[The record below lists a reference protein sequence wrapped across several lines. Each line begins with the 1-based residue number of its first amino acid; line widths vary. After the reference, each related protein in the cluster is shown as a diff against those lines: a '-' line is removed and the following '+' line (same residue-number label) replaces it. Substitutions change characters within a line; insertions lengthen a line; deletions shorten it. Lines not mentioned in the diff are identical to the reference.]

1 MPAIIEILQEEHRNI
16 EKLLIILEQE
26 LNVFMRG
33 ERPDYDI
40 LHSVITYFLD
50 YPDQCHHP
58 KEDIIFSKLIE
69 RDPNMVPAV
78 KEIGGEHR
86 DEASRVRRFALV
98 ITSIE
103 TEHEVP
109 RRVFEDAVRDF
120 TNYQRAHIAKEERL
134 LFPACLAKLQPDD
147 WRELDGR
154 TGDRTD
160 PLINSAKENEFS
172 SLRQRIMEWAAENA
186 AARI

>member
-16 EKLLIILEQE
+16 ERLLLVLEQE

-33 ERPDYDI
+33 ERPDYEI
-40 LHSVITYFLD
+40 LHAIVTYFLD

-58 KEDIIFSKLIE
+58 KEDLIFEALIA
-69 RDPNMVPAV
+69 RDPNMRPAV

-86 DEASRVRRFALV
+86 DEASRVRRFAMV
-98 ITSIE
+98 IHSIE

-109 RRVFEDAVRDF
+109 RKVFEDAVRDF

-134 LFPACLAKLQPDD
+134 LFPACLAKMLPED
-147 WRELDGR
+147 WRSLDGR
-154 TGDRTD
+154 TCDRAD
-160 PLINSAKENEFS
+160 PLFHGAKEEEFG
-172 SLRQRIMEWAAENA
+172 SLRKRIMEWAAENE

>member
-1 MPAIIEILQEEHRNI
+1 MPAIIEILREEHKNI
-16 EKLLIILEQE
+16 EKLLLVLEQE

-40 LHSVITYFLD
+40 LHSVVTYFLD

-58 KEDIIFSKLIE
+58 KEDIIFEVLKE
-69 RDPNMVPAV
+69 RDPNMVPAI

-86 DEASRVRRFALV
+86 DEASRIRRFALV
-98 ITSIE
+98 INSIE

-109 RRVFEDAVRDF
+109 RKVFEDAVRDF
-120 TNYQRAHIAKEERL
+120 TNYQRAHIAKEERI
-134 LFPACLAKLQPDD
+134 LFPTCVTKLTPEDWRSIDARCCDRSDPLFHGAKLD
-147 WRELDGR
+147 
-154 TGDRTD
+154 
-160 PLINSAKENEFS
+160 EFG
-172 SLRQRIMEWAAENA
+172 SLRSRILEWAAENV